1 MRLLGSSS
9 RSQSAH
15 KSRDKHDK
23 HGDKDKDRA
32 APRKPAL
39 EIHVPS
45 YGILYLSLVPESSEL
60 DNNLRPT
67 RELRGE
73 VEIRLPP
80 HLGARRCKRLRV
92 GFRSVCR
99 LAMGER
105 RGWEEDVI
113 DDETT
118 EFGEELVL
126 RGTTR

>member
-9 RSQSAH
+9 RSQSATRKVIDKG
-15 KSRDKHDK
+15 KSH
-23 HGDKDKDRA
+23 
-32 APRKPAL
+32 RKPSL

-67 RELRGE
+67 RELKGE
-73 VEIRLPP
+73 VEIRIPP

-92 GFRSVCR
+92 GFRSVSR

-105 RGWEEDVI
+105 RGWEEDIIEEEEKVF
-113 DDETT
+113 DN
-118 EFGEELVL
+118 ELVL
-126 RGTTR
+126 RGSTR